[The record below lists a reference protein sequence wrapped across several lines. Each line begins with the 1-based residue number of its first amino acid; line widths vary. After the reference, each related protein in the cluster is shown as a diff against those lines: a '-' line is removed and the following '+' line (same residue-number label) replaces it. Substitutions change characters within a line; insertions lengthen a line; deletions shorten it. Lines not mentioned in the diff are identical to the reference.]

1 MTTPTRKYYV
11 LIPAAFRYSG
21 EAFWKELCAVKDII
35 SKAKTLTSA
44 QRYVDRVF
52 GGLPAPEIG
61 ASINGAKIKVISKKP
76 ADGEWEVAHKRS
88 RSQS

>member
-1 MTTPTRKYYV
+1 MTPTSKYYV

-21 EAFWKELCAVKDII
+21 ESYWKELCTVKNII
-35 SKAKTLTSA
+35 SKARTLTSA
-44 QRYVDRVF
+44 QRYVDRIF

-61 ASINGAKIKVISKKP
+61 TSINGTKIKVISKKT
-76 ADGEWEVAHKRS
+76 AEGKWEVAHKRS